1 MHSGGRGA
9 KLQNKLPGEFF
20 RSAVYIFL
28 VAWLFSSSPALGQ
41 KSFEKRHVSGVE
53 ITISGTPTESA
64 EAEQLRAVAA
74 DTIGSESSVV
84 KVRESIEALH
94 DTGRVVSVV
103 VSAKEDG
110 PQSVVVQYL
119 VKLQTQADKVN
130 IEIGNTTGT
139 SVKEQ
144 DLLFKLSLMNPG
156 TAINDQALRDNANI
170 ILEYLRDLGYYN
182 ADVSFT
188 TRPLTAQNRVGV
200 TFHVNPNVQ
209 AKVQDFKINIAGY
222 DSSKLL
228 SEIKLK
234 AGEAYTRDALLS
246 DVEKIKSA
254 LRKDDFLAPELE
266 EPRRELDTEK
276 NLISIEI
283 NGKAGPKVNVVVDT
297 KREKVGSSTLTKLL
311 PVKRDGTLDYSAI
324 VEGERRLEG
333 FYQEKGYFFA
343 NVTPVCSVTPPLTP
357 AEGAGAANET
367 EFLCSTLTDTELMGK
382 TVELKYKV
390 DLNRKFTLSEIRL
403 TGTNELTVDDIKS
416 VLGTQTPNILGWIPY
431 LGYGRGYTS
440 ETILEEDVSTIK
452 SLMRELGYRDAQVRV
467 NRGVSPTADNL
478 IITFVVEEGPPTVV
492 NSVDVTG
499 NIEVPKDTL
508 LDQLPPIVGQNY
520 SRAKVRNAARKLGEH
535 YANAGYFDAK
545 VTPSL
550 IEEPDD
556 PTTGQKLAKVVFNV
570 ENEGKKVIIGRVL
583 VTGNEQT
590 KESAILQAVTLH
602 PNQLL
607 RSADIYTSEQNL
619 YATDVFSNVEIKPQA
634 AGERPDGTRIRDIII
649 SVTEQAPRLA
659 QYGGGFST
667 DYGLS
672 GFFDIRHFDLMGK
685 LWQGGARVR
694 WSQRQQL
701 VQFDFIH
708 PRFLRDGKDRFAPL
722 TITLGYQL
730 DSTVT
735 RFFRSAF
742 DKGTFGI
749 VQRVDENGKPIDDF
763 GNPAGDPTINRAF
776 LTVESN
782 RTISRKTRSVL
793 FFRYRFEDVRLVNI
807 ESLLI
812 KDLLRP
818 DQHIRISG
826 FGATFVRDTRQNCSV
841 KYSLLEIIAKGEP
854 GSPCRY
860 NAGDPT
866 KGDYLT
872 ADYNV
877 AFPALGS
884 NIGFNKFQFEYESF
898 YTIPQFPRLT
908 FAGRVI
914 LGLSNLFSRREQF
927 SDPQF
932 AELNGILPISERF
945 FAGGSTTIRG
955 FDFESA
961 GPRVVEVPQGIFHDS
976 KGNPLTLDPFTVPF
990 GGNALAITNVEA
1002 RVALTKSLRAVTFYD
1017 GGNVFAKVSDLFN
1030 PRNDVPNDVFR
1041 HNLRAVWSHT
1051 IGIGLQLKTPVG
1063 GDFAV
1068 DFGYLLNPPTFLIPQ
1083 PSGPPANYRLKQE
1096 HIHFRFSQAF

>member
-74 DTIGSESSVV
+74 DTIGSEYSVV

-94 DTGRVVSVV
+94 DTGRVVSVI

-234 AGEAYTRDALLS
+234 AGEDYTRDALLS

-343 NVTPVCSVTPPLTP
+343 DVTPVCSVTPPLTP
-357 AEGAGAANET
+357 AEGGGAANET
-367 EFLCSTLTDTELMGK
+367 EFLCSTLTDTELVGK

-390 DLNRKFTLSEIRL
+390 DLNRRFTLSEIRL

-508 LDQLPPIVGQNY
+508 LDQ
-520 SRAKVRNAARKLGEH
+520 
-535 YANAGYFDAK
+535 
-545 VTPSL
+545 
-550 IEEPDD
+550 
-556 PTTGQKLAKVVFNV
+556 
-570 ENEGKKVIIGRVL
+570 
-583 VTGNEQT
+583 
-590 KESAILQAVTLH
+590 
-602 PNQLL
+602 
-607 RSADIYTSEQNL
+607 
-619 YATDVFSNVEIKPQA
+619 
-634 AGERPDGTRIRDIII
+634 
-649 SVTEQAPRLA
+649 
-659 QYGGGFST
+659 
-667 DYGLS
+667 
-672 GFFDIRHFDLMGK
+672 
-685 LWQGGARVR
+685 
-694 WSQRQQL
+694 
-701 VQFDFIH
+701 
-708 PRFLRDGKDRFAPL
+708 
-722 TITLGYQL
+722 
-730 DSTVT
+730 
-735 RFFRSAF
+735 
-742 DKGTFGI
+742 
-749 VQRVDENGKPIDDF
+749 
-763 GNPAGDPTINRAF
+763 
-776 LTVESN
+776 
-782 RTISRKTRSVL
+782 
-793 FFRYRFEDVRLVNI
+793 
-807 ESLLI
+807 
-812 KDLLRP
+812 
-818 DQHIRISG
+818 
-826 FGATFVRDTRQNCSV
+826 
-841 KYSLLEIIAKGEP
+841 
-854 GSPCRY
+854 
-860 NAGDPT
+860 
-866 KGDYLT
+866 
-872 ADYNV
+872 
-877 AFPALGS
+877 
-884 NIGFNKFQFEYESF
+884 
-898 YTIPQFPRLT
+898 
-908 FAGRVI
+908 
-914 LGLSNLFSRREQF
+914 
-927 SDPQF
+927 
-932 AELNGILPISERF
+932 
-945 FAGGSTTIRG
+945 
-955 FDFESA
+955 
-961 GPRVVEVPQGIFHDS
+961 
-976 KGNPLTLDPFTVPF
+976 
-990 GGNALAITNVEA
+990 
-1002 RVALTKSLRAVTFYD
+1002 
-1017 GGNVFAKVSDLFN
+1017 
-1030 PRNDVPNDVFR
+1030 
-1041 HNLRAVWSHT
+1041 
-1051 IGIGLQLKTPVG
+1051 
-1063 GDFAV
+1063 
-1068 DFGYLLNPPTFLIPQ
+1068 
-1083 PSGPPANYRLKQE
+1083 
-1096 HIHFRFSQAF
+1096 